1 MVMNKIDVNKF
12 DDNNNKVILFSI
24 VWLVIVKN
32 FNKIEMIMTQ
42 IDIVNKFEKVMP
54 YFSNITAE
62 LADSG
67 WYGIARFII
76 IFWCVKCWVLF

>member
-1 MVMNKIDVNKF
+1 
-12 DDNNNKVILFSI
+12 
-24 VWLVIVKN
+24 VKN

-67 WYGIARFII
+67 
-76 IFWCVKCWVLF
+76 